1 MGEHGRPRND
11 IPSSSTDRRRRTAFD
26 GTHIETV
33 VRGVLKPTPLSWY
46 VSEALVW
53 EGAPRT
59 AKEIAAM
66 LDLPRDRVLRVLRG
80 LYEAGAVHRVRV
92 FRDVLWASTEP
103 LRVQDL

>member
-1 MGEHGRPRND
+1 MVQEIR
-11 IPSSSTDRRRRTAFD
+11 FD
-26 GTHIETV
+26 PTTEDVLRVVEEVAARASV

-92 FRDVLWASTEP
+92 FRDVLWSSAEP